1 MVAAEGRRRRS
12 GLPPP
17 YAPASAGTASYVTS
31 SVFPRRRTGSE
42 RLLVIL
48 FLTRG
53 SLERERATHTC
64 TERRPFELFSAR
76 LQVPHLKPVLH
87 LSLRTR
93 GAIKDEPPA
102 APRSPG
108 CLSEHVAAAQTA
120 GRDECIAVISPPAS
134 YSRLTDDAAVGS
146 PSARLFV
153 SRSI

>member
-1 MVAAEGRRRRS
+1 MR
-12 GLPPP
+12 
-17 YAPASAGTASYVTS
+17 
-31 SVFPRRRTGSE
+31 
-42 RLLVIL
+42 
-48 FLTRG
+48 
-53 SLERERATHTC
+53 

-87 LSLRTR
+87 LSLQTR

-102 APRSPG
+102 VPRSPG

-146 PSARLFV
+146 PSAQLFV
-153 SRSI
+153 RRSI